1 MNHVLSTHLIV
12 NHRLTSVWLEKIWN
26 AGIPQVEL
34 FCAKPHLDYE
44 DRGQIAELGHW
55 FRDAELKV
63 WSMHCPLFT
72 DDVWG
77 RSGPHSI
84 LTIAEPDKSKRT
96 KMLDVFKR
104 ALEIAETVP
113 FRYFI
118 QHIGVPHDEYDERK
132 LEAAFTALE
141 ELILFAGQRKVEIL
155 IENIPNRLTTSERL
169 MEFVH
174 ATHLNLGFCF
184 DVGHAHLM
192 EGIEPA
198 FHRLKD
204 RIRSTHVHDNNGQKD
219 QHLFPLVMPGGTVN
233 WNQTMPLL
241 RSAGG
246 EVPLLL
252 ELMQK
257 IEEPHPLEAACEA
270 FRKLEEMA

>member
-1 MNHVLSTHLIV
+1 MKHVLSTHLIV

-44 DRGQIAELGHW
+44 DHGQIAELGHW

-63 WSMHCPLFT
+63 WSMHGPLFT

-77 RSGPHSI
+77 RSGPHAI
-84 LTIAEPDKSKRT
+84 LTIAEPVKSKRIR
-96 KMLDVFKR
+96 MVDEIKR
-104 ALEIAETVP
+104 ALEIAETIP
-113 FRYFI
+113 CRYFI
-118 QHIGVPHDEYDERK
+118 QHIGVPEDEFDERN

-141 ELILFAGQRKVEIL
+141 ELNLFAGQRNVEIL
-155 IENIPNRLTTSERL
+155 VENIPNRLSTSERL

-174 ATHLNLGFCF
+174 ATHLDLGFCF
-184 DVGHAHLM
+184 DVGHAHIM

-204 RIRSTHVHDNNGQKD
+204 RIRSTHVHDNDGHTD
-219 QHLFPLVMPGGTVN
+219 QHLFPLVMPGGTVD
-233 WNQTMPLL
+233 WNETMPLL
-241 RSAGG
+241 RSAGE

-252 ELMQK
+252 ELKQK
-257 IEEPHPLEAACEA
+257 VEEPHPIEAACA
-270 FRKLEEMA
+270 VFQKLEEMA